1 MRVKMVTR
9 IGITGG
15 GGFIGS
21 LLAAQLCDKFDVVI
35 IDNFSTGRE
44 DYLKDIKCE
53 IKRVDLQNLEETC
66 EALKGVDVLFHLAA
80 SGNVI
85 ESINAPIDNFN
96 NNVSSTLNVL
106 EAIRANEIKQVIFS
120 STGGA
125 LMGNT
130 PPPVDENSTPAPISP
145 YGASKLS
152 CEVYIKTF
160 AECYDVKYTIFRFG
174 NVIGANSLHKKGV
187 LNTFVKNIKAGQD
200 LNIYGEVTRDFIY
213 VGDLTR
219 TLEKA
224 IDNPHALNE
233 IFHLSSEE
241 EISISRI
248 AEISIDELAPNSG
261 IKINMSARR
270 QGEVLRNFANNDKV
284 KKHLEH
290 KVSKPLETRVR
301 ETLKWLQSVY

>member
-1 MRVKMVTR
+1 MVKR

-21 LLAAQLCDKFDVVI
+21 LLAAQLSGKFDIVI

-44 DYLKDIKCE
+44 DYLKDVNCDIK
-53 IKRVDLQNLEETC
+53 KVDLQNLENTR

-80 SGNVI
+80 SGNVV
-85 ESINAPIDNFN
+85 ESIQSPIDNFH

-106 EAIRANEIKQVIFS
+106 EAVRANGIKQVIFS

-145 YGASKLS
+145 YGASKLA

-160 AECYDVKYTIFRFG
+160 AECYDINYTILRFG
-174 NVIGANSLHKKGV
+174 NVIGPNSLHKKGV
-187 LNTFVKNIKAGQD
+187 LNTFVKNIKNKMD

-219 TLEKA
+219 TLENA
-224 IDNPHALNE
+224 IDNPRALNE
-233 IFHLSSEE
+233 IFHVSSEE

-248 AEISIDELAPNSG
+248 AEICIDELAPQSG
-261 IKINMSARR
+261 LKIHMSERR
-270 QGEVLRNFANNDKV
+270 QGEVLRNFANNNKV
-284 KKHLEH
+284 KKHLGH
-290 KVSKPLETRVR
+290 KVSQKLELRVR
-301 ETLKWLQSVY
+301 ETVKWLESVY